1 MIPYLPLKEITASYE
16 PEITVALQQIVE
28 RGWFLLGEECA
39 SFEKEYAAYIGSRH
53 CIACGN
59 GYDALWLILRAYREA
74 GILHDGDEVIVPAN
88 TFIASVLAITNNNLT
103 PIFADV
109 DPTTYLVGEKELRE
123 AVTPRTKA
131 YMMVHLYG
139 QCAYSDA
146 IGTFC
151 RERGIK
157 IIEDNAQA
165 HGSQYN
171 NRRTGSL
178 GDAAAHSFYPGKN
191 LGALGDAGAVT
202 TDDPTLADTIA
213 SLHNYGSHKKYI
225 HNHAGINSRMDE
237 FQAAILRIKLRR
249 LDEDNNRRR
258 AIARKYIEKIDN
270 PHVRTPH
277 IEKSDAHVFHIFPL
291 MSAERDCLRRHLE
304 AHGIQTQIH
313 YPIPPHKQQCYGE
326 WSHLTF
332 PIAERLSRE
341 ELSLPLHPLL
351 TEAETDE
358 IIAAVNSF
366 QTV

>member
-39 SFEKEYAAYIGSRH
+39 SFEKEYAAYIGSRY

-109 DPTTYLVGEKELRE
+109 NPTTYLVGEKELRE

-139 QCAYSDA
+139 QCAYSNE
-146 IGTFC
+146 INEFC
-151 RERGIK
+151 RQRGII

-165 HGSQYN
+165 HGCLYGG
-171 NRRTGSL
+171 RRTGSL

-202 TDDPTLADTIA
+202 TDNKELADTIA
-213 SLHNYGSHKKYI
+213 KLHNYGSTKKY
-225 HNHAGINSRMDE
+225 HHEEVGVNSRMDE
-237 FQAAILRIKLRR
+237 FQAAVLRIKLRR
-249 LDEDNNRRR
+249 LDADNERRR
-258 AIARKYIEKIDN
+258 AIAKQYISGISN
-270 PHVRTPH
+270 LLVRLP
-277 IEKSDAHVFHIFPL
+277 EVKDFDAHVFHIFPL
-291 MSAERDCLRRHLE
+291 MSECRDKVME
-304 AHGIQTQIH
+304 ALAKCGIQTQIH
-313 YPIPPHKQQCYGE
+313 YPIPVHKQACYPKFGTL
-326 WSHLTF
+326 SM
-332 PIAERLSRE
+332 PIAERLSSQ

-351 TEAETDE
+351 TDAEISE
-358 IIAAVNSF
+358 IISAINDIR
-366 QTV
+366 

>member
-1 MIPYLPLKEITASYE
+1 MIPYLPLKKITASYE
-16 PEITVALQQIVE
+16 PEISDALRRIVE
-28 RGWFLLGEECA
+28 DGWFLLGTESET
-39 SFEKEYAAYIGSRH
+39 FQKEYAAYIGCSH

-59 GYDALWLILRAYREA
+59 GYDALWLILRACIER
-74 GILHDGDEVIVPAN
+74 GILHEGDGVVVPAN
-88 TFIASVLAITNNNLT
+88 TFIASVLAITNNRLK
-103 PIFADV
+103 PVFADV
-109 DPTTYLVGEKELRE
+109 DPTTCLVGEKELRE

-139 QCAYSDA
+139 QCAYNDS

-165 HGSQYN
+165 HGAQYG
-171 NRRTGSL
+171 NRRTGSF

-202 TDDPTLADTIA
+202 TDDTDLAATIA
-213 SLHNYGSHKKYI
+213 SLHNYGSKMKYV
-225 HNHAGINSRMDE
+225 HNHAGINSRIDE

-249 LDEDNNRRR
+249 IDEDNNRRR
-258 AIARKYIEKIDN
+258 EIARKYIERITSTYAETPKVDN
-270 PHVRTPH
+270 FD
-277 IEKSDAHVFHIFPL
+277 SHVFHIFPL
-291 MSAERDCLRRHLE
+291 MSPFRDRLQQHLDSF
-304 AHGIQTQIH
+304 GIQTQIH
-313 YPIPPHKQQCYGE
+313 YPIPPHKQECYKE
-326 WSHLTF
+326 WNNLSL
-332 PIAERLSRE
+332 PIAEELSRE

-366 QTV
+366 RP

>member
-74 GILHDGDEVIVPAN
+74 GVLHDGDEVIVPAN

-202 TDDPTLADTIA
+202 TDDPMLADTIA

-249 LDEDNNRRR
+249 LDEDNNRRH

-270 PHVRTPH
+270 PHVLTPH
-277 IEKSDAHVFHIFPL
+277 IEKYDAHVFHIFPL
-291 MSAERDCLRRHLE
+291 MSAERDCLRQHLE

-358 IIAAVNSF
+358 IIAAVNNF

>member
-1 MIPYLPLKEITASYE
+1 MIPYLPLKKITASFE
-16 PEITVALQQIVE
+16 PEITDALRNIVE
-28 RGWFLLGEECA
+28 RGWFLLGEECS

-74 GILHDGDEVIVPAN
+74 GILHDGDEVVVPAN
-88 TFIASVLAITNNNLT
+88 TFVASVLAITNNRLT

-123 AVTPRTKA
+123 AVTTRTKA

-139 QCAYSDA
+139 QCAYNDH

-165 HGSQYN
+165 HGAQYG

-202 TDDPTLADTIA
+202 TDDTDLADTIA
-213 SLHNYGSHKKYI
+213 SLHNYGCKKKYV
-225 HNHAGINSRMDE
+225 HEHSGINSRMDE

-249 LDEDNNRRR
+249 IDNDNNRRR
-258 AIARKYIEKIDN
+258 EIARKYIEEITS

-277 IEKSDAHVFHIFPL
+277 IEKFDAHVFHIFPL
-291 MSAERDCLRRHLE
+291 MSARRDLLQQHLDSL
-304 AHGIQTQIH
+304 GIQAQIH
-313 YPIPPHKQQCYGE
+313 YPIPPHKQECYKE
-326 WSHLTF
+326 WNHLSH
-332 PIAERLSRE
+332 PVAEKLSAE

-351 TEAETDE
+351 SEAETDE
-358 IIAAVNSF
+358 IISAVNSF
-366 QTV
+366 RP